1 MSEQITFATSD
12 FASNPEPR
20 CPCILLLDVSGS
32 MNGRPINELNA
43 GLVTFRD
50 ELLADPLALKRV
62 ELGIVTF
69 GPVHVEQPFTSAANF
84 FPPIL
89 FAQGDTPMGAAI
101 TKALDMVEERK
112 REYRANG
119 ISYYRPWIFLITD
132 GAPTDEWQ
140 AAAKAAANKV
150 FRGEEDKR
158 FAFFSIGVQGAD
170 MKTLAQISVRQ
181 PLPLQGL
188 QFRELFS
195 WLSSSLRSVSRSTPG
210 TEVVLEAPKGWTSV

>member
-32 MNGRPINELNA
+32 MSGRPINELNA

-140 AAAKAAANKV
+140 AAANKV
-150 FRGEEDKR
+150 FRGKK
-158 FAFFSIGVQGAD
+158 IKG
-170 MKTLAQISVRQ
+170 
-181 PLPLQGL
+181 LPSFPSL
-188 QFRELFS
+188 FRG
-195 WLSSSLRSVSRSTPG
+195 RI
-210 TEVVLEAPKGWTSV
+210 

>member
-50 ELLADPLALKRV
+50 ELLADSLALKRV

-84 FPPIL
+84 SRPSCLP
-89 FAQGDTPMGAAI
+89 GRYT
-101 TKALDMVEERK
+101 
-112 REYRANG
+112 NG
-119 ISYYRPWIFLITD
+119 LCHYQS
-132 GAPTDEWQ
+132 
-140 AAAKAAANKV
+140 
-150 FRGEEDKR
+150 
-158 FAFFSIGVQGAD
+158 
-170 MKTLAQISVRQ
+170 
-181 PLPLQGL
+181 
-188 QFRELFS
+188 
-195 WLSSSLRSVSRSTPG
+195 PG
-210 TEVVLEAPKGWTSV
+210 YG

>member
-32 MNGRPINELNA
+32 MSGRPINELNT

-50 ELLADPLALKRV
+50 ELLADSLALKRV

-89 FAQGDTPMGAAI
+89 LFAQSDTPMGAAI

-140 AAAKAAANKV
+140 AAANKV

>member
-20 CPCILLLDVSGS
+20 CPYILLLDVSGS
-32 MNGRPINELNA
+32 MSGRPINELNA

-50 ELLADPLALKRV
+50 ELLADSLALKRV

-69 GPVHVEQPFTSAANF
+69 GPVHVEQHFTSAANF

-89 FAQGDTPMGAAI
+89 FTQGDTPMGAAI

-140 AAAKAAANKV
+140 AAANKV

-181 PLPLQGL
+181 PLSLQGL

>member
-32 MNGRPINELNA
+32 MSGRPINELNA

-101 TKALDMVEERK
+101 GV
-112 REYRANG
+112 
-119 ISYYRPWIFLITD
+119 SPWIWLKRGNVST
-132 GAPTDEWQ
+132 AQ
-140 AAAKAAANKV
+140 MV
-150 FRGEEDKR
+150 FRIIARG
-158 FAFFSIGVQGAD
+158 FS
-170 MKTLAQISVRQ
+170 
-181 PLPLQGL
+181 
-188 QFRELFS
+188 
-195 WLSSSLRSVSRSTPG
+195 
-210 TEVVLEAPKGWTSV
+210 

>member
-89 FAQGDTPMGAAI
+89 FVQGDTPMGAAI

-140 AAAKAAANKV
+140 AAANKV

>member
-32 MNGRPINELNA
+32 MSGRPINELNA

-69 GPVHVEQPFTSAANF
+69 GPVHVEQPFTCAANF

-140 AAAKAAANKV
+140 AAANKV